1 MCATWIVLRVAEP
14 LAYRRYCTNLK
25 TRICKTNRADRRMT
39 NAHSN
44 WFTMRVYH
52 KSCKMPPSLTL
63 IVWPPRK
70 NVSFFF
76 FFFRVITTL
85 ILWSASKNVKRNLF
99 WLVSTQFTVES
110 RIFEPPSKTK
120 IGLKKWSSSKKPVI
134 KCQCLTKME
143 ETTFGS
149 SYRKDRKIEVQRQ
162 IRIVRRPLK
171 SSQSYL
177 AIWLPFRCFFVAHFA
192 LRTKSFYVLCQAKC
206 LILLDLYVP

>member
-1 MCATWIVLRVAEP
+1 MCATWIVLRVAET

-52 KSCKMPPSLTL
+52 KSCKVPPSLTL

-99 WLVSTQFTVES
+99 WLVSTEFTVES
-110 RIFEPPSKTK
+110 RIFEPPRKTK
-120 IGLKKWSSSKKPVI
+120 IGLKKWSSSKKPEI
-134 KCQCLTKME
+134 KFQCL
-143 ETTFGS
+143 GS
-149 SYRKDRKIEVQRQ
+149 RIEKLRFSDKSGFHGTVF
-162 IRIVRRPLK
+162 RPLN

-177 AIWLPFRCFFVAHFA
+177 AIWLLFRCFFVAHFA
-192 LRTKSFYVLCQAKC
+192 LHTKIVFSFYVLC
-206 LILLDLYVP
+206 